1 MRHKKRT
8 FKLGRTGAHRAAMLA
23 NMSCSLVEEGRIKTT
38 VPKARG
44 LQRFAEKL
52 VTLAKKGDL
61 HSRRQAASKMRQPK
75 AVQVL
80 FDELAPKFANR
91 QGGYTRIIKCGRRLG
106 DAAEMCFIEL
116 IDVFTYEAPVATTE
130 AVETTE
136 EVAETT
142 EA

>member
-116 IDVFTYEAPVATTE
+116 IDVFAYEAPATETE
-130 AVETTE
+130 VVTE